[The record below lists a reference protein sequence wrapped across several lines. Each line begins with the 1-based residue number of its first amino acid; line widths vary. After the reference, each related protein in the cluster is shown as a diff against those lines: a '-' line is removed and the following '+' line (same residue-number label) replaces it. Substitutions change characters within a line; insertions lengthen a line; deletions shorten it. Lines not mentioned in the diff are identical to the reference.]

1 MTPDSSFSNEGA
13 DVRIGHILSA
23 TCLMALSSM
32 TCTADTIEDPLGLS
46 THSLHSSTSFV
57 TINDTQSL
65 EYEAPSQEAQQLGS
79 MIGATYCAG
88 TSVTASMS
96 SADSGV
102 DQVVFDWCNRELFSP
117 FGMTASGSSSLEFSV
132 HDEAMIGLGFIPDT
146 SLLANDAEWSI
157 RLTDED
163 GGLIDTLD
171 AVSDSL
177 LLLAG
182 GIYCLEFTMQGADT
196 RTVDGSTLEWGIQMA
211 YASSPAVVPG
221 AGGLALCLGFAGRR
235 RRRRI

>member
-1 MTPDSSFSNEGA
+1 
-13 DVRIGHILSA
+13 
-23 TCLMALSSM
+23 MALASM
-32 TCTADTIEDPLGLS
+32 TCTADQIDDPLGMS
-46 THSLHSSTSFV
+46 THRAHSSTSFV
-57 TINDTQSL
+57 TVHDTQLL
-65 EYEAPSQEAQQLGS
+65 EYETPSQEALQLSS
-79 MIGATYCAG
+79 MVGATYCARTG
-88 TSVTASMS
+88 VTASMAPAES
-96 SADSGV
+96 EI

-132 HDEAMIGLGFIPDT
+132 HDEAMIGLGFIPDS

-163 GGLIDTLD
+163 GGLIGTLD
-171 AVSDSL
+171 EVSESA

-182 GIYCLEFTMQGADT
+182 GVYCLEFTMQGADT
-196 RTVDGSTLEWGIQMA
+196 RTEDGVTLEWGIQMA